1 MKYVSII
8 AVLLAMCLI
17 FVGCKDNEQT
27 DKPAEQTPIDAPA
40 EPVETEPQEITFS
53 NNSAIITLPAT
64 FTDYTEKPIAEGY
77 AFLYGDAMVG
87 LRGTE
92 DQKTDLDESVTSLE
106 SYAAYQASVFGGE
119 AVQQDN
125 LWTLSY
131 EDLSENEPQ
140 MLVCV
145 FYETENAFW
154 TVQSYCPS
162 NVFEIHQ
169 ADMWNY
175 VKSVTFE

>member
-1 MKYVSII
+1 MKYISII
-8 AVLLAMCLI
+8 AVLLAMCLV
-17 FVGCKDNEQT
+17 FAGCKDNEQT
-27 DKPAEQTPIDAPA
+27 DKPAEQTPTAAPA
-40 EPVETEPQEITFS
+40 DPVETESQEVTFS
-53 NNSAIITLPAT
+53 NNGAVITLPGT
-64 FTDYTEKPIAEGY
+64 FTDYTGKPIAEGY
-77 AFLYGDAMVG
+77 AFLYGEVMMG
-87 LRGTE
+87 LRGIE
-92 DQKTDLDESVTSLE
+92 DQKADMDESVTSLE

-140 MLVCV
+140 MFVCV

-162 NVFEIHQ
+162 NVFENCQ

-175 VKSVTFE
+175 VKAVTFE